1 MKPLVL
7 LSLLLLAAC
16 QTPAPTRP
24 FYTLQGNAS
33 PYPTVAIDCDGFQTQ
48 GFIENSPC
56 APDPDEPEARYYL
69 APEYTPAQAVVMSE
83 QLLDYP
89 EGVQLVQ
96 AVAQAGAAP
105 WLLSAQPERIAWV
118 SALLD
123 GKAKRLEVPTDTLW
137 ARDWAPLFAV
147 PAKAEA
153 RAELK
158 LLDTNYYSGR
168 SLDDLVPQQLRS
180 VLTHPDFALKVER
193 ASLPVYMEGGNI
205 TCTRADCYVTDEV
218 LLQNSARGYADDI
231 ALDATGIRAAFATQ
245 IDQNLHFV
253 EQIPFESTKHIDV
266 WAKFLDED
274 TLLISELSDETLAT
288 LPESQRRHYLQ
299 VQRFLERQA
308 TGVGRTGQPLESS
321 LGQLA
326 RQHNPRLKIVRI
338 PMPAP
343 GYYGGSQVFRTY
355 TNSLLVN
362 GVALVPRYHRVGFSG
377 EAYLDEALIPGYE
390 STVEQVYQS
399 AGYRVVWVD
408 SDDLIRLQGAVHCV
422 TMQVPAL

>member
-7 LSLLLLAAC
+7 LSLLLLVAC
-16 QTPAPTRP
+16 QTPTPTRP

-105 WLLSAQPERIAWV
+105 WLLSAQPERIDWV

-123 GKAKRLEVPTDTLW
+123 GKAKRLAVPTDTLW
-137 ARDWAPLFAV
+137 ARDWSPLFAV

-153 RAELK
+153 RAEIK

-231 ALDATGIRAAFATQ
+231 ALDAEGIRAAFATQ

-288 LPESQRRHYLQ
+288 LPESQRRHYVQ

-308 TGVGRTGQPLESS
+308 TGIGRAGQTLETS

-326 RQHNPRLKIVRI
+326 KKHNPQLNIVRI

-377 EAYLDEALIPGYE
+377 EAYLDEALIPAYE

>member
-1 MKPLVL
+1 MKRLAL
-7 LSLLLLAAC
+7 LSLFLLVAC
-16 QTPAPTRP
+16 QTPTPTRP

-69 APEYTPAQAVVMSE
+69 APEYTPTQAVVMSE

-105 WLLSAQPERIAWV
+105 WLLSAQPAQIAWA
-118 SALLD
+118 SSLLGDKAKLLD
-123 GKAKRLEVPTDTLW
+123 VPTDTLW

-168 SLDDLVPQQLRS
+168 SLDDMVPQQLRS

-205 TCTRADCYVTDEV
+205 TCTRAHCYVTDEIV
-218 LLQNSARGYADDI
+218 LQNSARGYADDI
-231 ALDATGIRAAFATQ
+231 ALDETGIRNAFATQ
-245 IDQNLHFV
+245 LDQSLHFV

-266 WAKFLDED
+266 WAKFLDEN

-288 LPESQRRHYLQ
+288 LPESQRRHYMQ

-308 TGVGRTGQPLESS
+308 TGVGRAGQTLATS

-326 RQHNPRLKIVRI
+326 KQHNPKLNIIRI

-355 TNSLLVN
+355 TNSLLIN
-362 GVALVPRYHRVGFSG
+362 GVALVPRYHKVGFSG
-377 EAYLDEALIPGYE
+377 EAYLDEALMPTYE
-390 STVEQVYQS
+390 KEVERIYQA
-399 AGYRVVWVD
+399 AGYQVVWLD
-408 SDDLIRLQGAVHCV
+408 FDTFIRLQGAVHCV
-422 TMQVPAL
+422 TMQVPAT